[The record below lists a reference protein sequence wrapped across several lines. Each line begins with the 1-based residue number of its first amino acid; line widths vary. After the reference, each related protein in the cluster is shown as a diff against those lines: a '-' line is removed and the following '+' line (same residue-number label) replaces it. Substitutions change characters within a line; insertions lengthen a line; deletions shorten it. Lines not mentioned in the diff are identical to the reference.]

1 MKCPLASI
9 SVLALVLSLAGS
21 ARAVTFSDSLSGGLS
36 PTYWTISQDS
46 PSYTVTTSGGHVT
59 IAQTSP
65 TNADVA
71 CHIVLNLANAVGGN
85 IAGDYTEQV
94 TFSNASFGSN
104 LMRDQIGLA
113 NLFQDGG
120 VSEDVFDNGGG
131 GAGASGN
138 YHYWDGNSIYATTT
152 TAATGGTL
160 TLSRTG
166 SVITASFNGVPFYT
180 AHDSSPLV
188 YADFRL
194 ETQGNPNNDGAQASF
209 TNFSITVP
217 EPTSCCALIAGTSIL
232 TLRRRGRRLGQG
244 SRQV

>member
-1 MKCPLASI
+1 MRQLGSI
-9 SVLALVLSLAGS
+9 AVVALVLSAAAGS

-46 PSYTVTTSGGHVT
+46 PSYTVNTAGGKVT
-59 IAQTSP
+59 LSQSSP
-65 TNADVA
+65 TTGDQA

-94 TFSNASFGSN
+94 TFSNAFFGAN
-104 LMRDQIGLA
+104 QQRDQVELA

-131 GAGASGN
+131 GGGAN

-160 TLSRTG
+160 SLSRTG
-166 SVITASFNGVPFYT
+166 STITVSFNGVPFYT
-180 AHDSSPLV
+180 ANENSPLV

-194 ETQGNPNNDGAQASF
+194 ETQGNPNSDGAQASF
-209 TNFSITVP
+209 TNFSITSGVP
-217 EPTSCCALIAGTSIL
+217 EPGSCGALIAGASVL
-232 TLRRRGRRLGQG
+232 TLRRRARRLG
-244 SRQV
+244 RR